1 MIRSLGEWSTAKIL
15 RRSIERIK
23 SDERILGDGEYVEQ
37 LLKEAN
43 EQLEN
48 RYVLAGSGFDIEK
61 VAHRVAQVLEV
72 DLDKVWE
79 KGKHPEMVRAR
90 SLLCFWAVR
99 ELGITMTELAVR
111 LGLTQPAVSI
121 SVKRGEKLVKENAY
135 RLLNK

>member
-1 MIRSLGEWSTAKIL
+1 M
-15 RRSIERIK
+15 
-23 SDERILGDGEYVEQ
+23 
-37 LLKEAN
+37 
-43 EQLEN
+43 
-48 RYVLAGSGFDIEK
+48 
-61 VAHRVAQVLEV
+61 
-72 DLDKVWE
+72 DKVWE
-79 KGKHPEMVRAR
+79 KGKHPETVRAR

>member
-1 MIRSLGEWSTAKIL
+1 MFDPV
-15 RRSIERIK
+15 SIP
-23 SDERILGDGEYVEQ
+23 
-37 LLKEAN
+37 
-43 EQLEN
+43 
-48 RYVLAGSGFDIEK
+48 AGSGFDIEK
-61 VAHRVAQVLEV
+61 VAHRVAQVLEA

-79 KGKHPEMVRAR
+79 KGKHPETVRAR

-135 RLLNK
+135 RLLNNK

>member
-1 MIRSLGEWSTAKIL
+1 MTPFLT
-15 RRSIERIK
+15 
-23 SDERILGDGEYVEQ
+23 
-37 LLKEAN
+37 N

-48 RYVLAGSGFDIEK
+48 HYVLAGSGFDIEK

-72 DLDKVWE
+72 DLDQVWE
-79 KGKHPEMVRAR
+79 KGKHPETVRAR

>member
-1 MIRSLGEWSTAKIL
+1 MI
-15 RRSIERIK
+15 
-23 SDERILGDGEYVEQ
+23 
-37 LLKEAN
+37 
-43 EQLEN
+43 
-48 RYVLAGSGFDIEK
+48 GSWFG
-61 VAHRVAQVLEV
+61 
-72 DLDKVWE
+72 KVWE
-79 KGKHPEMVRAR
+79 KGKHPETVRTR

>member
-1 MIRSLGEWSTAKIL
+1 M
-15 RRSIERIK
+15 
-23 SDERILGDGEYVEQ
+23 
-37 LLKEAN
+37 
-43 EQLEN
+43 
-48 RYVLAGSGFDIEK
+48 
-61 VAHRVAQVLEV
+61 EV

-79 KGKHPEMVRAR
+79 KGKHPETVRAR

-99 ELGITMTELAVR
+99 ELGITMTALAVR